1 LAPSAA
7 DCLLENSGMSGYRYE
22 RDADGIVTVTL
33 DMVGQS
39 VNTMNDDFPPLLA
52 DFVARLQ
59 AEAGLT
65 GVILTSA
72 KSTFFA
78 GGDIKAMVAATEET
92 LPKWRDFL
100 ASMRCSLRALESLK
114 VPVVAA
120 INGAALGG
128 GLEIALCCHHRIAI
142 DSEKTLIGLPEAT
155 LGLLPGAGGIVR
167 SIRLLG
173 IEKALP
179 LILKGSVAPAAKA
192 LERGQIDELASD
204 ADDLLAKARAW
215 IRANPEFV
223 QPWNRPDYKI
233 PGDAAAV
240 KAFVDALPAQLAE
253 QFAGNVPPAQS
264 AILRVATG
272 SLATDVDGALEIES
286 REFLGL
292 LLTPE
297 AKAAMQAFIDKSKK
311 K

>member
-1 LAPSAA
+1 
-7 DCLLENSGMSGYRYE
+7 MSGYLYE
-22 RDADGIVTVTL
+22 KDADGIVTVTL
-33 DMVGQS
+33 DMVGQP
-39 VNTMNDDFPPLLA
+39 VNTMNDDFPPLLR
-52 DFVARLQ
+52 DFVTRLQ
-59 AEAGLT
+59 AEPGLA
-65 GVILTSA
+65 GVILASA

-78 GGDIKAMVAATEET
+78 GGDIKAMAAANDET

-100 ASMRCSLRALESLK
+100 ASMRASLRALESLP

-128 GLEIALCCHHRIAI
+128 GLEIALCCHRRIAI
-142 DSEKTLIGLPEAT
+142 DSDKTLIGLPEST

-173 IEKALP
+173 VEKALP
-179 LILKGSVAPAAKA
+179 LILKGAVAPAAKA
-192 LERGQIDELASD
+192 LERSQIDELASD

-215 IRANPEFV
+215 IKANPGHV
-223 QPWNRPDYKI
+223 QPWNRPGYQI
-233 PGDAAAV
+233 PGGTPDSSAAV
-240 KAFVDALPAQLAE
+240 KVFIDGCPAQLDE
-253 QFAGNVPPAQS
+253 QFNGNVPPAQR
-264 AILRVATG
+264 AILRVAAG

>member
-1 LAPSAA
+1 
-7 DCLLENSGMSGYRYE
+7 MSGYIYE
-22 RDADGIVTVTL
+22 KDADGIVTVTL
-33 DMVGQS
+33 DMVGQP

-59 AEAGLT
+59 NENGLT
-65 GVILTSA
+65 GVILASA

-78 GGDIKAMVAATEET
+78 GGDIKAMAAATTET
-92 LPKWRDFL
+92 LPKWTEFL
-100 ASMRCSLRALESLK
+100 ASMRRSLRALERLP

-128 GLEIALCCHHRIAI
+128 GLEIALCCHRRIAI

-173 IEKALP
+173 VEKALP
-179 LILKGSVAPAAKA
+179 LILKGSVAPASKA
-192 LERGQIDELASD
+192 VERGQLDELASD
-204 ADDLLAKARAW
+204 AADLLAKARSW
-215 IRANPEFV
+215 IKANPGYV
-223 QPWNRPDYKI
+223 QSWHRPGYQI
-233 PGDAAAV
+233 PGGTPDSSAAV
-240 KAFVDALPAQLAE
+240 KAFIDGYPAQLDA
-253 QFAGNVPPAQS
+253 QFSGEVPPAQR
-264 AILRVATG
+264 AILRVATA
-272 SLATDVDGALEIES
+272 SLTTDLDGALDVES

-297 AKAAMQAFIDKSKK
+297 AKAAMQAFVDKSKK